1 MREEKQGDRDH
12 GCCSIYACAIKKV
25 DIAKQNLTGKIPCSR
40 FGWAK
45 QAAANSKVHLNPF
58 FAVQGVYG
66 VLGGEE
72 GANYYSAFLK
82 EGKKV

>member
-1 MREEKQGDRDH
+1 MPEEKQGDRDH

-58 FAVQGVYG
+58 LYG

-72 GANYYSAFLK
+72 GVDYYSAFLK
-82 EGKKV
+82 EGKKVL